1 MSNTEYIFSDVMYVA
16 FGHGL
21 HGLTEILLLNAKKF
35 TCGRRFWHGLHGLKI
50 KELKISPGWLFT
62 SSKEY

>member
-21 HGLTEILLLNAKKF
+21 HRLTKKF
-35 TCGRRFWHGLHGLKI
+35 KRILKNQTVFAAFDMD
-50 KELKISPGWLFT
+50 FT
-62 SSKEY
+62 DWR